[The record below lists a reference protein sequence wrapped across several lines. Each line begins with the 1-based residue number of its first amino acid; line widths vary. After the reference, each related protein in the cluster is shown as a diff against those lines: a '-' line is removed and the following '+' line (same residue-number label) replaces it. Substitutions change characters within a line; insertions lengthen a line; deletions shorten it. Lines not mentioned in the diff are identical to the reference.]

1 MDNYVLV
8 AGNGNTSRANLEAL
22 MEDYFYSKKSKNV
35 LVLAFDKRPSQ
46 GQMFAAQLA
55 KDKDIDII
63 AINTVD
69 DAPGLPSC
77 SVNQSDDPIKFAIE
91 TLSPDKDSVFLLWD
105 DEDKDCLNALAY
117 AKEAGITCLDLTD
130 GLNALTASEG
140 IKADK
145 PIAVPEAE
153 ESPEE
158 EYETEEEDEADETDE
173 SDEEDE
179 LYEEVYLGLEAIA
192 KLIATAVVAEL
203 NASKKAKKAPRK

>member
-1 MDNYVLV
+1 
-8 AGNGNTSRANLEAL
+8 
-22 MEDYFYSKKSKNV
+22 
-35 LVLAFDKRPSQ
+35 
-46 GQMFAAQLA
+46 
-55 KDKDIDII
+55 
-63 AINTVD
+63 
-69 DAPGLPSC
+69 
-77 SVNQSDDPIKFAIE
+77 
-91 TLSPDKDSVFLLWD
+91 VFLLWD

-145 PIAVPEAE
+145 PISVPEAE

-179 LYEEVYLGLEAIA
+179 EDESDEEDELYEEVYLGLEAIA
-192 KLIATAVVAEL
+192 KLIAKAVVAEL